1 MTGVELGR
9 CRAIRKDVP
18 EAGMAAHGSEATGGA
33 CNTPPS
39 ASGMAHNPREQLQW
53 QLQHAMH
60 PAEAQGS
67 PAASS
72 SASPTGDQ
80 YREQAVGVSLLHLA
94 WPGPRHGVK
103 PEVQHARA
111 MNETSAHPAMARRK
125 RSR

>member
-1 MTGVELGR
+1 
-9 CRAIRKDVP
+9 
-18 EAGMAAHGSEATGGA
+18 AGMAAGSEAAGGA

-80 YREQAVGVSLLHLA
+80 YREQ
-94 WPGPRHGVK
+94 
-103 PEVQHARA
+103 
-111 MNETSAHPAMARRK
+111 
-125 RSR
+125 